1 MPAPPVLVGTTP
13 DCVDPVAA
21 CALASA
27 LAKSVEVGLALDAAP
42 VENEAPVDEDAAE
55 LPASDAGSR
64 TCC

>member
-1 MPAPPVLVGTTP
+1 VEPTA
-13 DCVDPVAA
+13 D

-27 LAKSVEVGLALDAAP
+27 LAKSVEVPPAAP
-42 VENEAPVDEDAAE
+42 VAPVEKDAPVEADVTE